1 MERTFHPLRSLP
13 LNVKSEEGLLLFW
26 KANALLGLQGSVQ
39 GSFFFL
45 SFELL
50 DPAPLFFSFR
60 VHGSSPSWARA
71 CGSRHGPRRSKEP
84 GAFFRKSVGRKEG
97 SWRSWRAGTGSTS
110 IVHPGCTKPALCRGR
125 TSGGQWRRNLQERK
139 RN

>member
-84 GAFFRKSVGRKEG
+84 GAFLG
-97 SWRSWRAGTGSTS
+97 SQLNCHALPTRSQIQAQLNFLG
-110 IVHPGCTKPALCRGR
+110 L
-125 TSGGQWRRNLQERK
+125 
-139 RN
+139 